1 MYAERPPT
9 SIFSIAQA
17 GAKVNRRKPSRK
29 LTHGLAMPEMLPR
42 STEMV
47 AGSLA
52 QATAAVAAFGKVARP
67 NWQFVQALL
76 LDYNLGDVE
85 FYWRMR

>member
-1 MYAERPPT
+1 
-9 SIFSIAQA
+9 
-17 GAKVNRRKPSRK
+17 
-29 LTHGLAMPEMLPR
+29 MPEMLPR
-42 STEMV
+42 NADIV
-47 AGSLA
+47 AGSLV

-67 NWQFVQALL
+67 NWEFVLALL